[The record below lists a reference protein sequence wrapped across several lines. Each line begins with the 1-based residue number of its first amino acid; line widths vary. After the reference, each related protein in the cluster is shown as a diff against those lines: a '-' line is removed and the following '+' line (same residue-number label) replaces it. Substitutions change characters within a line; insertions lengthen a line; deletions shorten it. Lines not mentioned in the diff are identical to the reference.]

1 MGKSALQTSK
11 EFDSLITEFSQI
23 DQRFKAEQEARLA
36 SSGKELNIAKL
47 YMEEEKKEAE
57 YRR

>member
-11 EFDSLITEFSQI
+11 EFIEDY